1 MLWEEVDMVG
11 DYHQVTNL
19 ESGVHATCSVRDE
32 ECLDTQL
39 VHDTNGEGNLL
50 HIVSLIVVET
60 SLHSQDVY
68 ATQLTENQF
77 AAVALYC

>member
-1 MLWEEVDMVG
+1 MIG
-11 DYHQVTNL
+11 DNHQVTNL

-50 HIVSLIVVET
+50 HIVSLIVVEA
-60 SLHSQDVY
+60 SLHSQDVH
-68 ATQLTENQF
+68 AT
-77 AAVALYC
+77 